1 MQKRAPIRR
10 IGSVLEMRTWEAI
23 YEACGRAPL
32 AVIAN
37 HTSRIPEHQGRNAP
51 HLVDT
56 LLSLGMDIRRVFA
69 PEHGFR
75 GDAHNGAHIDD
86 EHDAETG
93 LALISLH
100 GKLRKPTP
108 EMLADV
114 RMLLFDIQDVGARFY
129 TYLSTLFLAMEAAAE
144 TGNCPGRSGP
154 TQPPWTS
161 TGRSCIGTAMDFVCR
176 PNTRPHIARHDLG

>member
-1 MQKRAPIRR
+1 M
-10 IGSVLEMRTWEAI
+10 
-23 YEACGRAPL
+23 
-32 AVIAN
+32 
-37 HTSRIPEHQGRNAP
+37 
-51 HLVDT
+51 DT
-56 LLSLGMDIRRVFA
+56 LLSLGLDIRKVFA

-86 EHDAETG
+86 EHDTETG

-144 TGNCPGRSGP
+144 TGTVLVVLDRPNPHGHQLAGP
-154 TQPPWTS
+154 VLEPHWTS
-161 TGRSCIGTAMDFVCR
+161 FVGQI
-176 PNTRPHIARHDLG
+176 PVPILHGMTLGEMAQMINGEGWLATESFAT